1 MSRLALAVAGVLFLL
16 YPVVRPWEDESTA
29 AGARAAMGSGAW
41 VASHLFAMAGFI
53 LVGLAL
59 LGVRERVGTTAVA
72 VVWGGAGLTLAYYGA
87 EDFGLHAA
95 ANTAGTDLL
104 AVAEATRYHPVAITV
119 FGAGLV
125 LLAVGAVLVALRLRR
140 PAGWVFAAGFVLFLP
155 QFFTPAPVRIAHGV
169 LMLAGLVWLA
179 ADLRHDRTGRD
190 DRAAATTGAGGTTGT
205 VLDVQGTA

>member
-16 YPVVRPWEDESTA
+16 YPVVRPWDDETTA
-29 AGARAAMGSGAW
+29 AGAHAAMSSWAW
-41 VASHLFAMAGFI
+41 VASHLFAMIGFI

-59 LGVRERVGTTAVA
+59 LGLRDRVGTTAVA
-72 VVWGGAGLTLAYYGA
+72 VVWGGAGLTLTYYGA

-104 AVAEATRYHPVAITV
+104 AVAEATRYNPVAVTT
-119 FGAGLV
+119 FGVGLIA
-125 LLAVGAVLVALRLRR
+125 LAVGAVLVARKLRQ
-140 PAGWVFAAGFVLFLP
+140 PSAWVFAAGFVLFLP

-179 ADLRHDRTGRD
+179 ADLRHDAKVLGVQS
-190 DRAAATTGAGGTTGT
+190 AA
-205 VLDVQGTA
+205 

>member
-16 YPVVRPWEDESTA
+16 YPVVRPWEDETTA

-41 VASHLFAMAGFI
+41 GASHLFAMVGFI
-53 LVGLAL
+53 LVGVAL
-59 LGVRERVGTTAVA
+59 LGLRERVGTAAVA
-72 VVWGGAGLTLAYYGA
+72 VFWGGAGLTLTYYGA

-104 AVAEATRYHPVAITV
+104 AVAEATRYNPVAVTA
-119 FGAGLV
+119 FGVGLV
-125 LLAVGAVLVALRLRR
+125 ALAAGAVLVGLKAQR
-140 PAGWVFAAGFVLFLP
+140 PSAWVFAAGFVLFLP

-179 ADLRHDRTGRD
+179 ADLRTD
-190 DRAAATTGAGGTTGT
+190 AK
-205 VLDVQGTA
+205 VLSVQGAA